1 MHTQFI
7 FPSRFMFL
15 KDRYGYWQFHT
26 LILKTDSYLLDG
38 WMDTWMHGWE
48 KEKREG
54 IEKQIIKRVSF

>member
-1 MHTQFI
+1 
-7 FPSRFMFL
+7 MFL